1 MEYSKKA
8 TGAIFGTV
16 IGILLA
22 WLLLRSASG
31 DGGTGAALESIVN
44 RTTSADPLLLA
55 WAFALFIISQVLRAL
70 RWMLLGFRRNYRFGL
85 SMAVTSIHVGLGHLL
100 PFRLADVAFV
110 GLFRHFGEVP
120 VGHGTASVVLA
131 KLLDLMAMGVV
142 IGSVLAAGVGEMALA
157 APLLVVAGFA
167 GIVFLAP
174 ALRSLAVPARWLLS
188 RLLPG
193 GRVHWF
199 DDLIEASSIRERKG
213 RLTAAFLASILVWT
227 AKLYMFSVLLE
238 SLGVTGIPQW
248 KIFLASGITNIIMA
262 IPVHG
267 LLSIG
272 TTEAGW
278 TAAFAMVGV
287 EGSMI
292 SSFDVVEAGFSVHI
306 LWLLMAVVLMIMA
319 LPLLAMDRRRR
330 T

>member
-1 MEYSKKA
+1 MI
-8 TGAIFGTV
+8 GV
-16 IGILLA
+16 ILA
-22 WLLLRSASG
+22 WLLLRSAAG
-31 DGGTGAALESIVN
+31 EGGTGAALDGIAS
-44 RTTSADPLLLA
+44 RTTGADPMLLA
-55 WAFALFIISQVLRAL
+55 WAFALFVLSQVLRAL

-100 PFRLADVAFV
+100 PFRLADLAFV
-110 GLFRHFGEVP
+110 GLFRHYGEVP

-142 IGSVLAAGVGEMALA
+142 IGSAVAAGVGEMVLA
-157 APLLVVAGFA
+157 AAVLVVTGLT
-167 GIVFLAP
+167 GMVFLSP
-174 ALRSLAVPARWLLS
+174 VLRFMAKPARWTLS
-188 RLLPG
+188 RFLPG
-193 GRVHWF
+193 GRTHWY
-199 DDLIEASSIRERKG
+199 DDLIEASSVRGRKG
-213 RLTAAFLASILVWT
+213 RLAAAFAVSILVWA

-248 KIFLASGITNIIMA
+248 KIFLASGITNMIMA

-306 LWLLMAVVLMIMA
+306 LWLLMALVLMIMA
-319 LPLLAMDRRRR
+319 LPLLAIDRRRN